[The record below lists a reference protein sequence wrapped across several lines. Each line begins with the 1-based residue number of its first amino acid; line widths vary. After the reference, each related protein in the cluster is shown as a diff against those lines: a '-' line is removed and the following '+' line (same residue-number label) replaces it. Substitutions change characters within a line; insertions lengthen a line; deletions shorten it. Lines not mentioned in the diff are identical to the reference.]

1 MNVTE
6 YVVVVVRVKVAV
18 ILPGP
23 FIVAVVSAKFASAK
37 VIDPVLLDQVEN
49 E

>member
-18 ILPGP
+18 IVPEP
-23 FIVAVVSAKFASAK
+23 FIVAVVSAEFAAAK
-37 VIDPVLLDQVEN
+37 VIDVVLLDQVEN